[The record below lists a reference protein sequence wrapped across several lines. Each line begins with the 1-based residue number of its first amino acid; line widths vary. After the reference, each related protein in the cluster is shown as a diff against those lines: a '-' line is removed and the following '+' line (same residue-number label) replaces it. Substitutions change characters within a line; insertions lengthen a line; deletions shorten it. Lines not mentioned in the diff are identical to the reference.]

1 MSTFYKMPYVIQDIT
16 EWVYFV
22 FFILFL
28 KIVIDTDLLHIN
40 YGLEA

>member
-1 MSTFYKMPYVIQDIT
+1 MPYAIQDIT

-22 FFILFL
+22 FFYFIF
-28 KIVIDTDLLHIN
+28 KDIVIDTVLLHIN